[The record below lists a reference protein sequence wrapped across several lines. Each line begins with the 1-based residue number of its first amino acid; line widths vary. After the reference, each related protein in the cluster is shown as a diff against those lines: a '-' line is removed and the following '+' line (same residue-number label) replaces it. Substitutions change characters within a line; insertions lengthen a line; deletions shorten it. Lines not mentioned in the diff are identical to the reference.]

1 MKHDKYLNYQG
12 EDFWPDHFRDFKVL
26 RFFISAFID
35 FLKEKMHS
43 PELSIFIAGIYML
56 GLNVRLMGI
65 YSTYA
70 LCQPFLSVDFE
81 VPTFL
86 MIENSF
92 SKYISHFY
100 FLCFIGNLKNTNFV
114 ITSLCAFFG
123 FYQFALMF
131 VDVICIQLM
140 FCIENNRMFIEY
152 NGLFVYAYCKCIV
165 AFIIAVHWLVI
176 LISPTSVGHIQI
188 LPCLGAC
195 VRTLFLKSCKFKFL
209 KNIYENIKRPF
220 DYPLRIK
227 AAATIAFGICFAVNL
242 TVVLI

>member
-1 MKHDKYLNYQG
+1 MKHANYVNYQG
-12 EDFWPDHFRDFKVL
+12 DDFWPDHFRDFKVL
-26 RFFISAFID
+26 RFFISAIID

-65 YSTYA
+65 YNTYA
-70 LCQPFLSVDFE
+70 LCEPFLSVDFE
-81 VPTFL
+81 VPDFL

-92 SKYISHFY
+92 SKYVSHFY

-114 ITSLCAFFG
+114 ITSVCALFG
-123 FYQFALMF
+123 FYQFTLMF
-131 VDVICIQLM
+131 VDVICTQLL
-140 FCIENNRMFIEY
+140 FCIENNQMFIEY

-165 AFIIAVHWLVI
+165 SFIIAVHWLVI
-176 LISPTSVGHIQI
+176 LVSPGLAKYIQI
-188 LPCLGAC
+188 LPYFGAGI
-195 VRTLFLKSCKFKFL
+195 RFMFLKLCRFKFL
-209 KNIYENIKRPF
+209 KGVYENIKRPF

-242 TVVLI
+242 TVVFS